1 MLVNKSNGEPKKLS
15 LQGKILFKVYP
26 GLDCS
31 DLLVTW
37 RQADK
42 KIQPKD
48 TQKQYGHTAL
58 NFR

>member
-31 DLLVTW
+31 DLLVT
-37 RQADK
+37 
-42 KIQPKD
+42 
-48 TQKQYGHTAL
+48 
-58 NFR
+58 